1 MIKTLLH
8 LRHNHKLPTWV
19 AFADLVKDFDTSNH
33 TLLIAILGKYGAPS
47 KLCSAIKRMCEKIMV
62 KIIIG
67 KVDKFI
73 DFKVGVKQGGSMAQA
88 LFLFLILDFAETL
101 EDEWTALGLSKPN
114 LHARITHQD
123 QPDN

>member
-1 MIKTLLH
+1 MYNKSVV
-8 LRHNHKLPTWV
+8 R
-19 AFADLVKDFDTSNH
+19 
-33 TLLIAILGKYGAPS
+33 
-47 KLCSAIKRMCEKIMV
+47 
-62 KIIIG
+62 IIIG
-67 KVDKFI
+67 KVETSI
-73 DFKVGVKQGGSMAQA
+73 EFKVAVKQGGSMAQA